1 MEIEKSDFRIHRSQG
16 ISLAPGS
23 RCYWSF
29 LLAKEDQNT
38 LCDYTSKA
46 KTNGSEAVL
55 WTTMYML

>member
-1 MEIEKSDFRIHRSQG
+1 MKMEIEKSDFRIHRSQG

-55 WTTMYML
+55 